1 MRAHFMIKLVYKNL
15 KEELRKV
22 NLRSSN
28 WPNCTQK
35 SGVLVN
41 SRFKNNSNNNFW
53 TKFGNSSHSE
63 LSELEM
69 LLPQKLAPFSPT

>member
-1 MRAHFMIKLVYKNL
+1 MRAHFNDKVGKNL

-41 SRFKNNSNNNFW
+41 SRFKKT
-53 TKFGNSSHSE
+53 TKN
-63 LSELEM
+63 
-69 LLPQKLAPFSPT
+69 PY